1 MPNRVLIIGGGV
13 AAMRCA
19 LELRGQDYDGGLRM
33 VSAEASPPY
42 DRTLVSKELLSGHPV
57 DDRRLRLAADAC
69 PTRAIAIAES
79 PGERRV

>member
-1 MPNRVLIIGGGV
+1 
-13 AAMRCA
+13 
-19 LELRGQDYDGGLRM
+19 M
-33 VSAEASPPY
+33 VSAEATPPD
-42 DRTLVSKELLSGHPV
+42 DRTLASKELLSGHPV